1 MTTGVRAL
9 VTGSESGFGRAVA
22 SALGDLGVELVHD
35 DPVALVVHAAVDPV
49 ALEPR
54 TLAETSAEDWQR
66 SCDEVLR
73 SALECAQDAYR
84 RLHGSG
90 GSLVF
95 VTPTIGITGAA
106 HLVAYAAAVEG
117 VRALAKSAARQW
129 GGARIRVNCV
139 APRAELLAPDAGPLS
154 PDVAEPALAGVP
166 ADVGAVAS
174 AITLLAAEGIVVTGA
189 TIVVDGGVVMIP

>member
-9 VTGSESGFGRAVA
+9 VTGSESGLGRAVA

-35 DPVALVVHAAVDPV
+35 DPVALVVH
-49 ALEPR
+49 
-54 TLAETSAEDWQR
+54 
-66 SCDEVLR
+66 
-73 SALECAQDAYR
+73 
-84 RLHGSG
+84 
-90 GSLVF
+90 
-95 VTPTIGITGAA
+95 
-106 HLVAYAAAVEG
+106 AAVEG